1 MSTPTLTKRRHGQ
14 RSRRYGM
21 FRAKRRDH
29 QRIHPRQTTR
39 RHNSLLTSTT
49 HQAPITAGAVP
60 ARVKRATG
68 RMVTFTVTSTLA
80 GASKARLGP
89 WVSRV
94 QAEHRYLSTRTTF
107 FSPLHHLFF
116 FARKARH
123 TITPTHSGRSL
134 LLFLLLL
141 LLLYLH
147 LHLLLHFKNLGSI
160 GQSGVL
166 RDV

>member
-1 MSTPTLTKRRHGQ
+1 MSTLILTKRRHGQ

-21 FRAKRRDH
+21 FRAKRRAR

-39 RHNSLLTSTT
+39 RHNSLLNSTT
-49 HQAPITAGAVP
+49 QQAPITAGAVP

-68 RMVTFTVTSTLA
+68 RMATFTVTSTLA

-94 QAEHRYLSTRTTF
+94 QAEHMCIFPPGRPF
-107 FSPLHHLFF
+107 FLTSSG

-134 LLFLLLL
+134 LL
-141 LLLYLH
+141 LH
-147 LHLLLHFKNLGSI
+147 L
-160 GQSGVL
+160 QSSSSSFLSSLQKFG
-166 RDV
+166 